1 MRMALQNGKA
11 NMNEFRD
18 FQRAI
23 QYIDESK
30 NILIA
35 THTRPDGD
43 ACGSV
48 VALNELF
55 NQLGKKNEILLIS
68 ELPRWYEFLF
78 EKEPTFFSKTFTA
91 EKLNTFDLI
100 VLVDVNSKSQLPG
113 LADVLK
119 KKTKPLLVIDHHAT
133 NDGLGDVEIVDT
145 TASAAGLIIFDLI
158 KAAKWPLTKKIAVPL
173 FVAISTDTG
182 WFRFSNTDSR
192 THRACAELLETGV
205 SSADIYHTLYQN
217 FSPQRFKLMTAMLNT
232 IELHFDDRFATQYL
246 LRKDFEQTGAAD
258 SDTES
263 LIDECQRMKT
273 VEVAALFIELKDGR
287 FRCSLRSRGAVD
299 VRKIA
304 QKFGGGGHSQA
315 SGTYLPGPLKNAQQ
329 IIYENVAEQ
338 LGHIKK

>member
-1 MRMALQNGKA
+1 MKVLDMTTEGNFK
-11 NMNEFRD
+11 N
-18 FQRAI
+18 AI
-23 QYIDESK
+23 DLINKSK

-48 VALNELF
+48 VALSELF
-55 NQLGKKNEILLIS
+55 SQLGKKNEILLIS
-68 ELPRWYEFLF
+68 ELPQWYEFLF
-78 EKEPTFFSKTFTA
+78 EKEPTFFNKDFSA
-91 EKLNTFDLI
+91 DKLNAFDLI

-119 KKTKPLLVIDHHAT
+119 EKTKPLLVIDHHAT
-133 NDGLGDVEIVDT
+133 NDGLGDVEIIDT
-145 TASAAGLIIFDLI
+145 AAPAAGLIIYDLI
-158 KAAKWPLTKKIAVPL
+158 KAAGWPLTKKIAVPL

-205 SSADIYHTLYQN
+205 NSADIYHTLYQN

-232 IELHFDDRFATQYL
+232 LELHFDGRFATQYL
-246 LRKDFEQTGAAD
+246 LRKDFEQTGATD

-263 LIDECQRMKT
+263 LIDECQRIKT

-299 VRKIA
+299 VRIIA
-304 QKFGGGGHSQA
+304 QKFGGGGHKNA
-315 SGTYLPGPLKNAQQ
+315 SGTYLTGPLQNAKRLIQS
-329 IIYENVAEQ
+329 EVEKQ
-338 LGHIKK
+338 LR

>member
-18 FQRAI
+18 FQKAI
-23 QYIDESK
+23 DLINESE

-48 VALNELF
+48 VALSKLF
-55 NQLGKKNEILLIS
+55 SQLGKKNEILLIS
-68 ELPRWYEFLF
+68 ELPQWYKFLF
-78 EKEPTFFSKTFTA
+78 EKELTFFSKDFSA
-91 EKLNTFDLI
+91 DKLNAFDLI

-145 TASAAGLIIFDLI
+145 TASAAGLIIYDLI

-205 SSADIYHTLYQN
+205 NSTDIYHTLYQN
-217 FSPQRFKLMTAMLNT
+217 FSPQRFKLMTTMFNT

-263 LIDECQRMKT
+263 LIDECQRINT

-299 VRKIA
+299 VRIIA
-304 QKFGGGGHSQA
+304 QKFGGGGHKQA

-329 IIYENVAEQ
+329 IIYENIAEQ